1 MWSDMLIGRTNE
13 RKTLDDIFSSKKS
26 NLVIL
31 YGRAGIGKTALIAE
45 FLKEKNAYYY
55 LLRESSLREQLL
67 CMSEELQNAYPG
79 QNVKAE
85 ATDFSDILTVVS
97 GREGAKNGKRLIVLD
112 EFHLGMKEGG
122 LSDAIYHIL
131 ANGEHFGNV
140 MLLLCSSS
148 VNWVENEMVQ
158 ELGMTA
164 KFITNFM
171 KLKELSFME
180 IGSWFPRMSIEE
192 CIAVNAVI
200 GGVPKYLK
208 LWDERKTAAYNIRQL
223 FLSENAPL
231 YGEAET
237 ILKLELRELAA
248 YNAILAAMASG
259 KNKLNDIY
267 ERTGFSRAKISV
279 YLKNLIKLDV
289 VEKVFSADTDSNEN
303 VKKGLYCIRDNFLN
317 FWYRFVFP
325 NQSMIAIG
333 QGDWV
338 YEERIKNDF
347 FPYQRESFSQLC
359 LEYLR
364 LMGRHK
370 RLRNDYVN
378 WGSWHGKVGKLDV
391 IAADKERRILVAYC
405 DWNDKRI
412 TSAKMKD
419 INELCAKANVKPA
432 EIYLFSRLGISAE
445 SKHDYMK
452 QPLFR
457 VVELKDL

>member
-1 MWSDMLIGRTNE
+1 MFIGRNTE
-13 RKTLDDIFSSKKS
+13 RRTLEDIFATDRS

-31 YGRAGIGKTALIAE
+31 YGRAGMGKTALIAE

-55 LLRESSLREQLL
+55 LLRECSFREQML
-67 CMSEELQNAYPG
+67 CMSEELESAYPG
-79 QNVKAE
+79 QPLKTIDELDYAGVLQSVVRRNE
-85 ATDFSDILTVVS
+85 ARSD
-97 GREGAKNGKRLIVLD
+97 KQLIVLD
-112 EFHLGMKEGG
+112 EFHLGMKEGE
-122 LSDAIYHIL
+122 LAEAIYHIL
-131 ANGEHFGNV
+131 ANREHFGSV
-140 MLLLCSSS
+140 MFLLCSSS

-158 ELGMTA
+158 ELGITA

-180 IGSWFPRMSIEE
+180 IGNWFPRMSIED

-208 LWDERKTAAYNIRQL
+208 LWDERKSVAYNIKQL
-223 FLSENAPL
+223 FLVENAPL
-231 YGEAET
+231 YAEAEAV
-237 ILKLELRELAA
+237 LKLELRELAA

-267 ERTGFSRAKISV
+267 ERTAFSRAKISV
-279 YLKNLIKLDV
+279 YLKNLIKLDI

-303 VKKGLYCIRDNFLN
+303 VKKGLYRVRDNFLN

-333 QGDWV
+333 QGEWV

-347 FPYQRESFSQLC
+347 FGYQRESFSQLC
-359 LEYLR
+359 LEYLK
-364 LMGRHK
+364 LMARHK
-370 RLRNDYVN
+370 RLRNDYDT
-378 WGSWHGKVGKLDV
+378 WGSWHGKAGKLDV
-391 IAADKERRILVAYC
+391 IAADAENRILVAYC

-412 TSAKMKD
+412 TVREMEYINDLCVQAK
-419 INELCAKANVKPA
+419 VKPA
-432 EIYLFSRLGISAE
+432 EIYVFSKLGVSAE
-445 SKHDYMK
+445 SKHEYMK

>member
-1 MWSDMLIGRTNE
+1 MFIGRNTE
-13 RKTLDDIFSSKKS
+13 RKALEDIFATDRS

-31 YGRAGIGKTALIAE
+31 YGRAGMGKTALIAE

-55 LLRESSLREQLL
+55 LLRECSFREQMF
-67 CMSEELQNAYPG
+67 CMSEELESAYPG
-79 QNVKAE
+79 QPLKGIDELDYAE
-85 ATDFSDILTVVS
+85 VLNSVVRRS
-97 GREGAKNGKRLIVLD
+97 EGQDGKRLIVLD
-112 EFHLGMKEGG
+112 EFHLGMKEGE
-122 LSDAIYHIL
+122 LVEAIYHIL
-131 ANGEHFGNV
+131 ANREYFGNV
-140 MLLLCSSS
+140 MFLLCSSS

-180 IGSWFPRMSIEE
+180 IGNWFPRMSIED

-208 LWDERKTAAYNIRQL
+208 LWDDRKTVAYNIKQL
-223 FLSENAPL
+223 FLVENAPL
-231 YGEAET
+231 YAEAEA

-267 ERTGFSRAKISV
+267 ERTAFSRAKISV
-279 YLKNLIKLDV
+279 YLKNLIKLDI

-303 VKKGLYCIRDNFLN
+303 VKKGLYRVRDNFLN

-333 QGDWV
+333 QGEWV
-338 YEERIKNDF
+338 FDERIKEDF
-347 FPYQRESFSQLC
+347 FAYQRESFSQLC
-359 LEYLR
+359 LEYLK
-364 LMGRHK
+364 LMARHK
-370 RLRNDYVN
+370 RLRNDYDT
-378 WGSWHGKVGKLDV
+378 WGSWHGKAGKLDV
-391 IAADKERRILVAYC
+391 IAADAENRILVAYC

-412 TSAKMKD
+412 TVQEMD
-419 INELCAKANVKPA
+419 MINELCVQAKVKPA
-432 EIYLFSRLGISAE
+432 EIYVFSRLGVSAE
-445 SKHDYMK
+445 ARHDYMK

>member
-1 MWSDMLIGRTNE
+1 MFIGRNTE
-13 RKTLDDIFSSKKS
+13 RKALEDIFATERS

-31 YGRAGIGKTALIAE
+31 YGRAGMGKTALIAE

-55 LLRESSLREQLL
+55 LLRECSFREQML
-67 CMSEELQNAYPG
+67 CMSEELESAYPG
-79 QNVKAE
+79 QPLKGIDELDYAE
-85 ATDFSDILTVVS
+85 VLNSVVRRS
-97 GREGAKNGKRLIVLD
+97 EGQDGKRLIVLD
-112 EFHLGMKEGG
+112 EFHLGMKEGE
-122 LSDAIYHIL
+122 LAEAIYHIL
-131 ANGEHFGNV
+131 ANREYFGNV
-140 MLLLCSSS
+140 MFLLCSSS

-180 IGSWFPRMSIEE
+180 IGNWFPRMSIED

-208 LWDERKTAAYNIRQL
+208 LWDDRKTVAYNIKQL
-223 FLSENAPL
+223 FLVENAPL
-231 YGEAET
+231 YAEAEA

-267 ERTGFSRAKISV
+267 ERTAFSRAKISV
-279 YLKNLIKLDV
+279 YLKNLIKLDI

-303 VKKGLYCIRDNFLN
+303 VKKGLYRVRDNFLN

-333 QGDWV
+333 QGEWV
-338 YEERIKNDF
+338 FDERIKDDF
-347 FPYQRESFSQLC
+347 FSYQRESFSQLC
-359 LEYLR
+359 LEYLK
-364 LMGRHK
+364 LMARHK
-370 RLRNDYVN
+370 RLRNDYDT
-378 WGSWHGKVGKLDV
+378 WGSWHGKAGKLDV
-391 IAADKERRILVAYC
+391 IAADAENRILVAYC

-412 TSAKMKD
+412 TVQEMD
-419 INELCAKANVKPA
+419 MINELCLQAKVKPA
-432 EIYLFSRLGISAE
+432 EIYVFSRLGVSAE
-445 SKHDYMK
+445 ARHDYMK

>member
-1 MWSDMLIGRTNE
+1 MFIGRNTE
-13 RKTLDDIFSSKKS
+13 RKALEDIFATERS

-31 YGRAGIGKTALIAE
+31 YGRAGMGKTALIAE

-55 LLRESSLREQLL
+55 LLRECSFREQML
-67 CMSEELQNAYPG
+67 CMSEELESAYPG
-79 QNVKAE
+79 QPLKGIDELDYAE
-85 ATDFSDILTVVS
+85 VLNSVVRRS
-97 GREGAKNGKRLIVLD
+97 EGQDGKRLIVLD
-112 EFHLGMKEGG
+112 EFHLGMKEGE
-122 LSDAIYHIL
+122 LAEAIYHIL
-131 ANGEHFGNV
+131 ANREYFGNV
-140 MLLLCSSS
+140 MFLLCSSS

-180 IGSWFPRMSIEE
+180 IGNWFPRMSIED

-208 LWDERKTAAYNIRQL
+208 LWDDRKTVAYNIKQL
-223 FLSENAPL
+223 FLVENAPL
-231 YGEAET
+231 YAEAEA

-267 ERTGFSRAKISV
+267 ERTAFSRAKISV
-279 YLKNLIKLDV
+279 YLKNLIKLDI

-303 VKKGLYCIRDNFLN
+303 VKKGLYRVRDNFLN

-333 QGDWV
+333 QGEWV
-338 YEERIKNDF
+338 FDERIKDDF
-347 FPYQRESFSQLC
+347 FSYQRESFSQLC
-359 LEYLR
+359 LEYLK
-364 LMGRHK
+364 LMARHK
-370 RLRNDYVN
+370 RLRNDYDT
-378 WGSWHGKVGKLDV
+378 WGSWHGKAGKLDV
-391 IAADKERRILVAYC
+391 IAADAENRILVAYC

-412 TSAKMKD
+412 TVQEMDMINDLCLQAK
-419 INELCAKANVKPA
+419 VKPA
-432 EIYLFSRLGISAE
+432 EIYVFSRLGVSAE
-445 SKHDYMK
+445 ARHDYMK

>member
-1 MWSDMLIGRTNE
+1 MFIGRNTE
-13 RKTLDDIFSSKKS
+13 RKALEDIFSTDRS

-31 YGRAGIGKTALIAE
+31 YGRAGMGKTALIAE

-55 LLRESSLREQLL
+55 LLRECSLREQML
-67 CMSEELQNAYPG
+67 CMSEELENAYPG
-79 QNVKAE
+79 QPLRSIEELDYAEILGNVVRRNE
-85 ATDFSDILTVVS
+85 AS
-97 GREGAKNGKRLIVLD
+97 AGKQLIVLD
-112 EFHLGMKEGG
+112 EFHLGMKEGELAG
-122 LSDAIYHIL
+122 AIYHIL
-131 ANGEHFGNV
+131 ANREHFGNV
-140 MLLLCSSS
+140 MFLLCSSS

-180 IGSWFPRMSIEE
+180 IGNWFPRMSIED

-208 LWDERKTAAYNIRQL
+208 LWDERKTVAYNIKQL
-223 FLSENAPL
+223 FLVENAPL
-231 YGEAET
+231 YEEAEAV
-237 ILKLELRELAA
+237 LKLELRELAA

-267 ERTGFSRAKISV
+267 ERTAFSRAKISV
-279 YLKNLIKLDV
+279 YLKNLIKLDI

-303 VKKGLYCIRDNFLN
+303 VKKGLYRVRDNFLN

-347 FPYQRESFSQLC
+347 FHYQRESFSQLC
-359 LEYLR
+359 LEYLK
-364 LMGRHK
+364 LMARHK
-370 RLRNDYVN
+370 RLRNDYDS

-391 IAADKERRILVAYC
+391 IAADTENRILVAYC

-412 TSAKMKD
+412 TIREMD
-419 INELCAKANVKPA
+419 VINELCAQAKVKPA
-432 EIYLFSRLGISAE
+432 EIYVFSRLGISAE
-445 SKHDYMK
+445 SRLEYMK

>member
-1 MWSDMLIGRTNE
+1 MFIGRNTE
-13 RKTLDDIFSSKKS
+13 RKALEDIFATDRS

-31 YGRAGIGKTALIAE
+31 YGRAGMGKTALIAA

-55 LLRESSLREQLL
+55 LLRECSFREQMF
-67 CMSEELQNAYPG
+67 CMSEELESAYPG
-79 QNVKAE
+79 QPLKGIDELDYAE
-85 ATDFSDILTVVS
+85 VLNSVVRRS
-97 GREGAKNGKRLIVLD
+97 EGQDGKRLIVLD
-112 EFHLGMKEGG
+112 EFHLGMKEGE
-122 LSDAIYHIL
+122 LVEAIYHIL
-131 ANGEHFGNV
+131 ANREYFGNV
-140 MLLLCSSS
+140 MFLLCSSS

-180 IGSWFPRMSIEE
+180 IGNWFPRMSIED

-208 LWDERKTAAYNIRQL
+208 LWDDRKTVAYNIKQL
-223 FLSENAPL
+223 FLVENAPL
-231 YGEAET
+231 YAEAEA

-267 ERTGFSRAKISV
+267 ERTAFSRAKISV
-279 YLKNLIKLDV
+279 YLKNLIKLDI

-303 VKKGLYCIRDNFLN
+303 VKKGLYRVRDNFLN

-333 QGDWV
+333 QGEWV
-338 YEERIKNDF
+338 FDERIKEDF
-347 FPYQRESFSQLC
+347 FAYQRESFSQLC
-359 LEYLR
+359 LEYLK
-364 LMGRHK
+364 LMARHK
-370 RLRNDYVN
+370 RLRNDYDT
-378 WGSWHGKVGKLDV
+378 WGSWHGKAGKLDV
-391 IAADKERRILVAYC
+391 IAADAENRILVAYC

-412 TSAKMKD
+412 TVQEMD
-419 INELCAKANVKPA
+419 MINELCVQAKVKPA
-432 EIYLFSRLGISAE
+432 EIYVFSRLGVSAE
-445 SKHDYMK
+445 ARHDYMK

>member
-1 MWSDMLIGRTNE
+1 MFIGRNAE
-13 RKTLDDIFSSKKS
+13 RRTLEDIFATDRS

-31 YGRAGIGKTALIAE
+31 YGRAGMGKTALIAE

-55 LLRESSLREQLL
+55 LLRECSFREQML
-67 CMSEELQNAYPG
+67 CMSEELESAYPG
-79 QNVKAE
+79 QPLKSVDELDYAE
-85 ATDFSDILTVVS
+85 VLQNIVRRNEAQD
-97 GREGAKNGKRLIVLD
+97 GKQLIVLD
-112 EFHLGMKEGG
+112 EFHLGMKEGE
-122 LSDAIYHIL
+122 LAEAIYHIL
-131 ANGEHFGNV
+131 ANREHFGNV
-140 MLLLCSSS
+140 MFLLCSSS

-180 IGSWFPRMSIEE
+180 IGNWFPRMSIED

-208 LWDERKTAAYNIRQL
+208 LWDERKTIAYNIKQL
-223 FLSENAPL
+223 FLVENAPL
-231 YGEAET
+231 YAEAEAV
-237 ILKLELRELAA
+237 LKLELRELSA

-267 ERTGFSRAKISV
+267 ERTAFSRAKISV
-279 YLKNLIKLDV
+279 YLKNLIKLDI

-303 VKKGLYCIRDNFLN
+303 VKKGLYRVRDNFLN

-333 QGDWV
+333 QGEWV
-338 YEERIKNDF
+338 YEERIKSDF
-347 FPYQRESFSQLC
+347 FVYQRESFSQLC
-359 LEYLR
+359 LEYLK
-364 LMGRHK
+364 LMARHK
-370 RLRNDYVN
+370 RLRNDYDT
-378 WGSWHGKVGKLDV
+378 WGSWHGKAGKLDV
-391 IAADKERRILVAYC
+391 IAADTENRVLVAYC

-412 TSAKMKD
+412 TVHEMEYINDLCIQAK
-419 INELCAKANVKPA
+419 VKPA
-432 EIYLFSRLGISAE
+432 EIYVFSRLGVSAE
-445 SKHDYMK
+445 AKHEYMK

>member
-1 MWSDMLIGRTNE
+1 MFIGRNVE
-13 RKTLDDIFSSKKS
+13 RRTLEDIFATDRS

-31 YGRAGIGKTALIAE
+31 YGRTGMGKTALIAE

-55 LLRESSLREQLL
+55 LLRECSFREQMF
-67 CMSEELQNAYPG
+67 CMSEELESAYPG
-79 QNVKAE
+79 QPLKAVDELDYAEVLQNVVRRNE
-85 ATDFSDILTVVS
+85 AQD
-97 GREGAKNGKRLIVLD
+97 GKQLIVLD
-112 EFHLGMKEGG
+112 EFHLGMKEGE
-122 LSDAIYHIL
+122 LAEAIYHIL
-131 ANGEHFGNV
+131 ANREHFGNV
-140 MLLLCSSS
+140 MFLLCSSS

-180 IGSWFPRMSIEE
+180 IGNWFPRMSIED

-208 LWDERKTAAYNIRQL
+208 LWDERKTVAYNIKQL
-223 FLSENAPL
+223 FLVENAPL
-231 YGEAET
+231 YAEAEAV
-237 ILKLELRELAA
+237 LKLELRELSA

-267 ERTGFSRAKISV
+267 ERTAFSRAKISV
-279 YLKNLIKLDV
+279 YLKNLIKLDI

-303 VKKGLYCIRDNFLN
+303 VKKGLYRVRDNFLN

-333 QGDWV
+333 QGEWV
-338 YEERIKNDF
+338 YEERIKSDF
-347 FPYQRESFSQLC
+347 IVYQRESFSQLC
-359 LEYLR
+359 LEYLK
-364 LMGRHK
+364 LMARHK
-370 RLRNDYVN
+370 RLRNDYDT
-378 WGSWHGKVGKLDV
+378 WGSWHGKAGKLDV
-391 IAADKERRILVAYC
+391 IAADTENRILVAYC

-412 TSAKMKD
+412 TVREMEYINDLCVQAK
-419 INELCAKANVKPA
+419 VKPA
-432 EIYLFSRLGISAE
+432 EIYVFSRLGVSAE
-445 SKHDYMK
+445 AKHEYMK

>member
-1 MWSDMLIGRTNE
+1 MFIGRNTE
-13 RKTLDDIFSSKKS
+13 RKALEDIFATERS

-31 YGRAGIGKTALIAE
+31 YGRAGMGKTALIAE

-55 LLRESSLREQLL
+55 LLRECSFREQML
-67 CMSEELQNAYPG
+67 CMSEELESAYPG
-79 QNVKAE
+79 QPLKGIDELDYAE
-85 ATDFSDILTVVS
+85 VLNSVVRRS
-97 GREGAKNGKRLIVLD
+97 EGQDGKRLIVLD
-112 EFHLGMKEGG
+112 EFHLGMKEGE
-122 LSDAIYHIL
+122 LADAIYHIL
-131 ANGEHFGNV
+131 ANREYFGNV
-140 MLLLCSSS
+140 MFLLCSSS

-180 IGSWFPRMSIEE
+180 IGNWFPRMSIED

-208 LWDERKTAAYNIRQL
+208 LWDDRKTVAYNIKQL
-223 FLSENAPL
+223 FLVENAPL
-231 YGEAET
+231 YAEAEA

-267 ERTGFSRAKISV
+267 ERTAFSRAKISV
-279 YLKNLIKLDV
+279 YLKNLIKLDI

-303 VKKGLYCIRDNFLN
+303 VKKGLYRVRDNFLN

-333 QGDWV
+333 QGEWV
-338 YEERIKNDF
+338 FDERIKDGF
-347 FPYQRESFSQLC
+347 FSYQRESFSQLC
-359 LEYLR
+359 LEYLK
-364 LMGRHK
+364 LMARHK
-370 RLRNDYVN
+370 RLRNDYDT
-378 WGSWHGKVGKLDV
+378 WGSWHGKAGKLDV
-391 IAADKERRILVAYC
+391 IAADSENRILVAYC

-412 TSAKMKD
+412 TVREMEYINDLCMQAK
-419 INELCAKANVKPA
+419 VKPA
-432 EIYLFSRLGISAE
+432 EIYVFSRLGVSAE
-445 SKHDYMK
+445 SRHEYTK

>member
-1 MWSDMLIGRTNE
+1 MFIGRTTE
-13 RKTLDDIFSSKKS
+13 RRTLEDIFATDRS

-31 YGRAGIGKTALIAE
+31 YGRAGMGKTALIAE

-55 LLRESSLREQLL
+55 LLRECSFREQML
-67 CMSEELQNAYPG
+67 CMSEELESAYPG
-79 QNVKAE
+79 QPLKSVDELDYAE
-85 ATDFSDILTVVS
+85 VLQNIVRRNEAQD
-97 GREGAKNGKRLIVLD
+97 GKQLIVLD
-112 EFHLGMKEGG
+112 EFHLGMKEGE
-122 LSDAIYHIL
+122 LAEAIYHIL
-131 ANGEHFGNV
+131 ANREHFGNV
-140 MLLLCSSS
+140 MFLLCSSS

-180 IGSWFPRMSIEE
+180 IGNWFPRMSIED

-208 LWDERKTAAYNIRQL
+208 LWDERKTIAYNIKQL
-223 FLSENAPL
+223 FLVENAPL
-231 YGEAET
+231 YAEAEAV
-237 ILKLELRELAA
+237 LKLELRELSA

-267 ERTGFSRAKISV
+267 ERTAFSRAKISV
-279 YLKNLIKLDV
+279 YLKNLIKLDI

-303 VKKGLYCIRDNFLN
+303 VKKGLYRVRDNFLN

-333 QGDWV
+333 QGEWV
-338 YEERIKNDF
+338 YEERIKSDF
-347 FPYQRESFSQLC
+347 FVYQRESVSQLC
-359 LEYLR
+359 LEYLK
-364 LMGRHK
+364 LMARHK
-370 RLRNDYVN
+370 RLRNDYDT
-378 WGSWHGKVGKLDV
+378 WGSWHGKAGKLDV
-391 IAADKERRILVAYC
+391 IAADTENRVLVAYC

-412 TSAKMKD
+412 TVHEMEYINDLCIQAK
-419 INELCAKANVKPA
+419 VKPA
-432 EIYLFSRLGISAE
+432 EIYVFSRLGVSAE
-445 SKHDYMK
+445 AKHEYMK

>member
-1 MWSDMLIGRTNE
+1 MFIGRNVE
-13 RKTLDDIFSSKKS
+13 RRTLEDIFATDRS

-31 YGRAGIGKTALIAE
+31 YGRTGMGKTALIAE

-55 LLRESSLREQLL
+55 LLRECSFREQMF
-67 CMSEELQNAYPG
+67 CMSEELESAYPG
-79 QNVKAE
+79 QPLKTVDELDYAE
-85 ATDFSDILTVVS
+85 VLQNIVRRNETQD
-97 GREGAKNGKRLIVLD
+97 GKQLIVLD
-112 EFHLGMKEGG
+112 EFHLGMKEGE
-122 LSDAIYHIL
+122 LAEAIYHIL
-131 ANGEHFGNV
+131 ANREHFGNV
-140 MLLLCSSS
+140 MFLLCSSS

-180 IGSWFPRMSIEE
+180 IGNWFPRMSIED

-208 LWDERKTAAYNIRQL
+208 LWDERKTVAYNIKQL
-223 FLSENAPL
+223 FLVENAPL
-231 YGEAET
+231 YAEAEAV
-237 ILKLELRELAA
+237 LKMELRELSA

-267 ERTGFSRAKISV
+267 ERTAFSRAKISV
-279 YLKNLIKLDV
+279 YLKNLIKLDI

-303 VKKGLYCIRDNFLN
+303 VKKGLYRVRDNFLN

-325 NQSMIAIG
+325 NHSMIAIG
-333 QGDWV
+333 QGEWV
-338 YEERIKNDF
+338 YEERIKNEF
-347 FPYQRESFSQLC
+347 FVYQRESFSQLC
-359 LEYLR
+359 LEYLK
-364 LMGRHK
+364 LMARHK
-370 RLRNDYVN
+370 RLRNDYDT
-378 WGSWHGKVGKLDV
+378 WGSWHGKTGKLDV
-391 IAADKERRILVAYC
+391 IAADDENRILVAYC

-412 TSAKMKD
+412 TVREMEY
-419 INELCAKANVKPA
+419 INELCVQAKVKPA
-432 EIYLFSRLGISAE
+432 EIYVFSRLGVSAE
-445 SKHDYMK
+445 AKHEYMK

>member
-1 MWSDMLIGRTNE
+1 MFIGRNTE
-13 RKTLDDIFSSKKS
+13 RKALEDIFATERS

-31 YGRAGIGKTALIAE
+31 YGRAGMGKTALIAE

-55 LLRESSLREQLL
+55 LLRECSFREQML
-67 CMSEELQNAYPG
+67 CMSEELESAYPG
-79 QNVKAE
+79 QPLKGIDELDYAE
-85 ATDFSDILTVVS
+85 VLNSVVRRS
-97 GREGAKNGKRLIVLD
+97 EGQDGKRLIVLD
-112 EFHLGMKEGG
+112 EFHLGMKEGE
-122 LSDAIYHIL
+122 LAEAIYHIL
-131 ANGEHFGNV
+131 ANREYFGNV
-140 MLLLCSSS
+140 MFLLCSSS

-180 IGSWFPRMSIEE
+180 IGNWFPRMSIED

-208 LWDERKTAAYNIRQL
+208 LWDDRKTVAYNIKQL
-223 FLSENAPL
+223 FLVENAPL
-231 YGEAET
+231 YAEAEA

-267 ERTGFSRAKISV
+267 ERTAFSRAKISV
-279 YLKNLIKLDV
+279 YLKNLIKLDI

-303 VKKGLYCIRDNFLN
+303 VKKGLYRVRDNFLN

-333 QGDWV
+333 QGEWV
-338 YEERIKNDF
+338 FDERIKDGF
-347 FPYQRESFSQLC
+347 FSYQRESFSQLC
-359 LEYLR
+359 LEYLK
-364 LMGRHK
+364 LMARHK
-370 RLRNDYVN
+370 RLRNDYDT
-378 WGSWHGKVGKLDV
+378 WGSWHGKAGKLDV
-391 IAADKERRILVAYC
+391 IAADAENRILVAYC

-412 TSAKMKD
+412 TVQEMD
-419 INELCAKANVKPA
+419 MINELCLQAKVKPA
-432 EIYLFSRLGISAE
+432 EIYVFSRLGVSAE
-445 SKHDYMK
+445 ARHDYMK

>member
-1 MWSDMLIGRTNE
+1 MFIGRNTE
-13 RKTLDDIFSSKKS
+13 RKALEDIFATERS

-31 YGRAGIGKTALIAE
+31 YGRAGMGKTALIAE

-55 LLRESSLREQLL
+55 LLRECSFREQML
-67 CMSEELQNAYPG
+67 CMSEELESAYPG
-79 QNVKAE
+79 QPLKGIDELDYAE
-85 ATDFSDILTVVS
+85 VLDSVVRRS
-97 GREGAKNGKRLIVLD
+97 EGQDGKRLIVLD
-112 EFHLGMKEGG
+112 EFHLGMKEGE
-122 LSDAIYHIL
+122 LAEAIYHIL
-131 ANGEHFGNV
+131 ANREYFGNV
-140 MLLLCSSS
+140 MFLLCSSS

-180 IGSWFPRMSIEE
+180 IGNWFPRMSIED

-208 LWDERKTAAYNIRQL
+208 LWDDRKTVAYNIKQL
-223 FLSENAPL
+223 FLVENAPL
-231 YGEAET
+231 YAEAEA

-267 ERTGFSRAKISV
+267 ERTAFSRAKISV
-279 YLKNLIKLDV
+279 YLKNLIKLDI

-303 VKKGLYCIRDNFLN
+303 VKKGLYRVRDNFLN

-333 QGDWV
+333 QGEWV
-338 YEERIKNDF
+338 FDERIKDDF
-347 FPYQRESFSQLC
+347 FSYQRESFSQLC
-359 LEYLR
+359 LEYLK
-364 LMGRHK
+364 LMARHK
-370 RLRNDYVN
+370 RLRNDYDT
-378 WGSWHGKVGKLDV
+378 WGSWHGKAGKLDV
-391 IAADKERRILVAYC
+391 IAADAENRILVAYC

-412 TSAKMKD
+412 TVQEMD
-419 INELCAKANVKPA
+419 MINELCLQAKVKPA
-432 EIYLFSRLGISAE
+432 EIYVFSRLGVSAE
-445 SKHDYMK
+445 ARHDYMK

>member
-1 MWSDMLIGRTNE
+1 MFIGRNTE
-13 RKTLDDIFSSKKS
+13 RRTLEDIFATDRS

-31 YGRAGIGKTALIAE
+31 YGRAGMGKTALIAE

-55 LLRESSLREQLL
+55 LLRECSFREQML
-67 CMSEELQNAYPG
+67 CMSEELESAYPG
-79 QNVKAE
+79 QPLKSVDELDYAE
-85 ATDFSDILTVVS
+85 VLQNIVRRNEAQD
-97 GREGAKNGKRLIVLD
+97 GKQLIVLD
-112 EFHLGMKEGG
+112 EFHLGMKEGE
-122 LSDAIYHIL
+122 LAEAIYHIL
-131 ANGEHFGNV
+131 ANREHFGNV
-140 MLLLCSSS
+140 MFLLCSSS

-180 IGSWFPRMSIEE
+180 IGNWFPRMSIED

-208 LWDERKTAAYNIRQL
+208 LWDERKTIAYNIKQL
-223 FLSENAPL
+223 FLVENAPL
-231 YGEAET
+231 YAEAEAV
-237 ILKLELRELAA
+237 LKLELRELSA

-267 ERTGFSRAKISV
+267 ERTAFSRAKISV
-279 YLKNLIKLDV
+279 YLKNLIKLDI

-303 VKKGLYCIRDNFLN
+303 VKKGLYRVRDNFLN

-333 QGDWV
+333 QGEWV
-338 YEERIKNDF
+338 YEERIKSDF
-347 FPYQRESFSQLC
+347 FVYQRESFSQLC
-359 LEYLR
+359 LEYLK
-364 LMGRHK
+364 LMARHK
-370 RLRNDYVN
+370 RLRNDYDT
-378 WGSWHGKVGKLDV
+378 WGSWHGKAGKLDV
-391 IAADKERRILVAYC
+391 IAADTENRVLVAYC

-412 TSAKMKD
+412 TVREMEYINDLCIQAK
-419 INELCAKANVKPA
+419 VKPA
-432 EIYLFSRLGISAE
+432 EIYVFSRLGVSAE
-445 SKHDYMK
+445 AKHEYMK

>member
-1 MWSDMLIGRTNE
+1 MFIGRNTE
-13 RKTLDDIFSSKKS
+13 RKALEDIFATDRS

-31 YGRAGIGKTALIAE
+31 YGRAGMGKTALIAE

-55 LLRESSLREQLL
+55 LLRECSFREQMF
-67 CMSEELQNAYPG
+67 CMSEELESAYPG
-79 QNVKAE
+79 QPLKGIDELDYAE
-85 ATDFSDILTVVS
+85 VLNSVVRRS
-97 GREGAKNGKRLIVLD
+97 EGQDGKRLIVLD
-112 EFHLGMKEGG
+112 EFHLGMKEGE
-122 LSDAIYHIL
+122 LVEAIYHIL
-131 ANGEHFGNV
+131 ANREYFGNV
-140 MLLLCSSS
+140 MFLLCSSS

-180 IGSWFPRMSIEE
+180 IGNWFPRMSIED

-208 LWDERKTAAYNIRQL
+208 LWDDRKTVAYNIKQL
-223 FLSENAPL
+223 FLVENAPL
-231 YGEAET
+231 YAEAEA

-259 KNKLNDIY
+259 KNKLNDVY
-267 ERTGFSRAKISV
+267 ERTAFSRAKISV
-279 YLKNLIKLDV
+279 YLKNLIKLDI

-303 VKKGLYCIRDNFLN
+303 VKKGLYRVRDNFLN

-333 QGDWV
+333 QGEWV
-338 YEERIKNDF
+338 FDERIKEDF
-347 FPYQRESFSQLC
+347 FAYQRESFSQLC
-359 LEYLR
+359 LEYLK
-364 LMGRHK
+364 LMARHK
-370 RLRNDYVN
+370 RLRNDYDT
-378 WGSWHGKVGKLDV
+378 WGSWHGKAGKLDV
-391 IAADKERRILVAYC
+391 IAADAENRILVAYC

-412 TSAKMKD
+412 TVQEMD
-419 INELCAKANVKPA
+419 MINELCVQAKVKPA
-432 EIYLFSRLGISAE
+432 EIYVFSRLGVSAE
-445 SKHDYMK
+445 ARHDYMK

>member
-1 MWSDMLIGRTNE
+1 MFIGRTTE
-13 RKTLDDIFSSKKS
+13 RRTLEDIFATDRS

-55 LLRESSLREQLL
+55 LLRECSFREQML
-67 CMSEELQNAYPG
+67 CMSEELESAYPG
-79 QNVKAE
+79 QPLKSAE
-85 ATDFSDILTVVS
+85 ELDYAEVLQSVV
-97 GREGAKNGKRLIVLD
+97 RRNEAQNGKQLIVLD
-112 EFHLGMKEGG
+112 EFHLGMKEGA
-122 LSDAIYHIL
+122 LAEAIYHIL
-131 ANGEHFGNV
+131 ANREHFGNV
-140 MLLLCSSS
+140 MFLLCSSS

-158 ELGMTA
+158 ELGITA
-164 KFITNFM
+164 RFITNFM

-180 IGSWFPRMSIEE
+180 ICSWFNHMSIED

-208 LWDERKTAAYNIRQL
+208 LWDERKSVAYNIKQL
-223 FLSENAPL
+223 FLVENAPL
-231 YGEAET
+231 YAEAEAV
-237 ILKLELRELAA
+237 LKLELRELAA

-267 ERTGFSRAKISV
+267 ERTAFSRAKISV
-279 YLKNLIKLDV
+279 YLKNLIKLDI

-303 VKKGLYCIRDNFLN
+303 VKKGLYRVRDNFLN

-333 QGDWV
+333 QGEWV

-347 FPYQRESFSQLC
+347 FHYQRESFSQLC
-359 LEYLR
+359 LEYLK
-364 LMGRHK
+364 LMAKHK
-370 RLRNDYVN
+370 RLRNDYDT
-378 WGSWHGKVGKLDV
+378 WGSWHGKAGKLDV
-391 IAADKERRILVAYC
+391 IAADSENRVLVAYC

-412 TSAKMKD
+412 TVKEMEY
-419 INELCAKANVKPA
+419 ITELCTQAKVKPA
-432 EIYLFSRLGISAE
+432 EIYVFSRLGVSAE
-445 SKHDYMK
+445 SRHDYMK

>member
-1 MWSDMLIGRTNE
+1 MFIGRNTE
-13 RKTLDDIFSSKKS
+13 RKALEDIFATDRS

-31 YGRAGIGKTALIAE
+31 YGRAGMGKTALIAE

-55 LLRESSLREQLL
+55 LLRECSFREQMF
-67 CMSEELQNAYPG
+67 CMSEELESAYPG
-79 QNVKAE
+79 QPLKGIDELDYAE
-85 ATDFSDILTVVS
+85 VLNSVVRRS
-97 GREGAKNGKRLIVLD
+97 EGQDGKRLIVLD
-112 EFHLGMKEGG
+112 EFHLGMKEGE
-122 LSDAIYHIL
+122 LAEAIYHIL
-131 ANGEHFGNV
+131 ANREYFGNV
-140 MLLLCSSS
+140 MFLLCSSS

-180 IGSWFPRMSIEE
+180 IGNWFPRMSIED

-208 LWDERKTAAYNIRQL
+208 LWDDRKTVAYNIKQL
-223 FLSENAPL
+223 FLVENAPL
-231 YGEAET
+231 YAEAEA

-267 ERTGFSRAKISV
+267 ERTAFSRAKISV
-279 YLKNLIKLDV
+279 YLKNLIKLDI

-303 VKKGLYCIRDNFLN
+303 VKKGLYRVRDNFLN

-333 QGDWV
+333 QGEWV
-338 YEERIKNDF
+338 FDERIKEDF
-347 FPYQRESFSQLC
+347 FAYQRESFSQLC
-359 LEYLR
+359 LEYLK
-364 LMGRHK
+364 LMARHK
-370 RLRNDYVN
+370 RLRNDYDT
-378 WGSWHGKVGKLDV
+378 WGSWHGKAGKLDV
-391 IAADKERRILVAYC
+391 IAADAENRILVAYC

-412 TSAKMKD
+412 TVQEMD
-419 INELCAKANVKPA
+419 MINELCVQAKVKPA
-432 EIYLFSRLGISAE
+432 EIYVFSRLGVSAE
-445 SKHDYMK
+445 ARHDYMK

>member
-1 MWSDMLIGRTNE
+1 MFIGRTTE
-13 RKTLDDIFSSKKS
+13 RRTLEDIFATDRS

-55 LLRESSLREQLL
+55 LLRECSFREQML
-67 CMSEELQNAYPG
+67 CMSEELESAYPG
-79 QNVKAE
+79 QPLKSAE
-85 ATDFSDILTVVS
+85 ELDYAEVLQSVV
-97 GREGAKNGKRLIVLD
+97 RRNEAQNGKQLIVLD
-112 EFHLGMKEGG
+112 EFHLGMKEGA
-122 LSDAIYHIL
+122 LAEAIYHIL
-131 ANGEHFGNV
+131 ANREHFGNV
-140 MLLLCSSS
+140 MFLLCSSS

-158 ELGMTA
+158 ELGITA
-164 KFITNFM
+164 RFITNFM

-180 IGSWFPRMSIEE
+180 IGSWFNHMSIED

-208 LWDERKTAAYNIRQL
+208 LWDERKSVAYNIKQL
-223 FLSENAPL
+223 FLVENAPL
-231 YGEAET
+231 YAEAEAV
-237 ILKLELRELAA
+237 LKLELRELAA

-267 ERTGFSRAKISV
+267 ERTAFSRAKISV
-279 YLKNLIKLDV
+279 YLKNLIKLDI

-303 VKKGLYCIRDNFLN
+303 VKKGLYRVRDNFLN

-333 QGDWV
+333 QGEWV

-347 FPYQRESFSQLC
+347 FHYQRESFSQLC
-359 LEYLR
+359 LEYLK
-364 LMGRHK
+364 LMAKHK
-370 RLRNDYVN
+370 RLRNDYDT
-378 WGSWHGKVGKLDV
+378 WGSWHGKAGKLDV
-391 IAADKERRILVAYC
+391 IAADSENRILVAYC

-412 TSAKMKD
+412 TVKEMEY
-419 INELCAKANVKPA
+419 ITELCTQAKVKPA
-432 EIYLFSRLGISAE
+432 EIYVFSRLGVSAE
-445 SKHDYMK
+445 SRHDYMK

>member
-1 MWSDMLIGRTNE
+1 MFIGRNAE
-13 RKTLDDIFSSKKS
+13 RRTLEDIFATDRS

-31 YGRAGIGKTALIAE
+31 YGRAGMGKTALIAE

-55 LLRESSLREQLL
+55 LLRECSFREQML
-67 CMSEELQNAYPG
+67 CMSEELESAYPG
-79 QNVKAE
+79 QPLKSVDELDYAE
-85 ATDFSDILTVVS
+85 VLQNIVRRNEAQD
-97 GREGAKNGKRLIVLD
+97 GKQLIVLD
-112 EFHLGMKEGG
+112 EFHLGMKEGE
-122 LSDAIYHIL
+122 LAEAIYHIL
-131 ANGEHFGNV
+131 ANQEHFGNV
-140 MLLLCSSS
+140 MFLLCSSS

-180 IGSWFPRMSIEE
+180 IGNWFPRMSIED

-208 LWDERKTAAYNIRQL
+208 LWDERKTIAYNIKQL
-223 FLSENAPL
+223 FLVENAPL
-231 YGEAET
+231 YAEAEAV
-237 ILKLELRELAA
+237 LKLELRELSA

-267 ERTGFSRAKISV
+267 ERTAFSRAKISV
-279 YLKNLIKLDV
+279 YLKNLIKLDI

-303 VKKGLYCIRDNFLN
+303 VKKGLYRVRDNFLN

-333 QGDWV
+333 QGEWV
-338 YEERIKNDF
+338 YEERIKSDF
-347 FPYQRESFSQLC
+347 FVYQRESFSQLC
-359 LEYLR
+359 LEYLK
-364 LMGRHK
+364 LMARHK
-370 RLRNDYVN
+370 RLRNDYDT
-378 WGSWHGKVGKLDV
+378 WGSWHGKAGKLDV
-391 IAADKERRILVAYC
+391 IAADTENRVLVAYC

-412 TSAKMKD
+412 TVREMEYINDLCIQAK
-419 INELCAKANVKPA
+419 VKPA
-432 EIYLFSRLGISAE
+432 EIYVFSRLGVSAE
-445 SKHDYMK
+445 AKHEYMK

>member
-1 MWSDMLIGRTNE
+1 MFIGRNTE
-13 RKTLDDIFSSKKS
+13 RKALEDIFATDRS

-31 YGRAGIGKTALIAE
+31 YGRAGMGKTALIAE

-55 LLRESSLREQLL
+55 LLRECSFREQMF
-67 CMSEELQNAYPG
+67 CMSEELESAYPG
-79 QNVKAE
+79 QPLKGIDELDYAE
-85 ATDFSDILTVVS
+85 VLNSVVRRS
-97 GREGAKNGKRLIVLD
+97 EGQDGKRLIVLD
-112 EFHLGMKEGG
+112 EFHLGMKEGE
-122 LSDAIYHIL
+122 LVEAIYHIL
-131 ANGEHFGNV
+131 ANREYFGNV
-140 MLLLCSSS
+140 MFLLCSSS

-180 IGSWFPRMSIEE
+180 IGNWFPRMSIED

-208 LWDERKTAAYNIRQL
+208 LWDDRKTVAYNIKQL
-223 FLSENAPL
+223 FLVENAPL
-231 YGEAET
+231 YAEAEA

-267 ERTGFSRAKISV
+267 ERTAFSRAKISV
-279 YLKNLIKLDV
+279 YLKNLIKLDI

-303 VKKGLYCIRDNFLN
+303 VKKGLYRVRDNFLN

-333 QGDWV
+333 QGEWV
-338 YEERIKNDF
+338 FDGRIKEDF
-347 FPYQRESFSQLC
+347 FAYQRESFSQLC
-359 LEYLR
+359 LEYLK
-364 LMGRHK
+364 LMARHK
-370 RLRNDYVN
+370 RLRNDYDT
-378 WGSWHGKVGKLDV
+378 WGSWHGKAGKLDV
-391 IAADKERRILVAYC
+391 IAADAENRILVAYC

-412 TSAKMKD
+412 TVQEMD
-419 INELCAKANVKPA
+419 MINELCVQAKVKPA
-432 EIYLFSRLGISAE
+432 EIYVFSRLGVSAE
-445 SKHDYMK
+445 ARHDYMK

>member
-1 MWSDMLIGRTNE
+1 MFIGRTTE
-13 RKTLDDIFSSKKS
+13 RKMLEDIFATDRS

-31 YGRAGIGKTALIAE
+31 YGRVGIGKTALIAE

-55 LLRESSLREQLL
+55 LLRECSFREQML
-67 CMSEELQNAYPG
+67 CMSDEMESAYSGQPLKAVEKLDYAEILQSVVRRNEEESTKQ
-79 QNVKAE
+79 
-85 ATDFSDILTVVS
+85 
-97 GREGAKNGKRLIVLD
+97 LIVLD
-112 EFHLGMKEGG
+112 EFHLGMKEGE
-122 LSDAIYHIL
+122 LAEAIYHIL
-131 ANGEHFGNV
+131 ANREHFGNV
-140 MLLLCSSS
+140 MFLLCSSS

-158 ELGMTA
+158 ELGVTA

-180 IGSWFPRMSIEE
+180 IGNWFPRMSIED

-208 LWDERKTAAYNIRQL
+208 LWDERKTVAYNIKQL
-223 FLSENAPL
+223 FLVENAPL
-231 YGEAET
+231 YTEAEAV
-237 ILKLELRELAA
+237 LKLELRELAA

-267 ERTGFSRAKISV
+267 ERTAFSRAKISV
-279 YLKNLIKLDV
+279 YLKNLIKLDI

-303 VKKGLYCIRDNFLN
+303 VKKGLYRVRDNFLN

-333 QGDWV
+333 QGEWV
-338 YEERIKNDF
+338 FEERIKADF
-347 FPYQRESFSQLC
+347 FHYQRESFSQLC
-359 LEYLR
+359 LEYLK
-364 LMGRHK
+364 LMAKHK
-370 RLRNDYVN
+370 RLRNDYDT
-378 WGSWHGKVGKLDV
+378 WGSWHGKAGKLDV
-391 IAADKERRILVAYC
+391 IAADSENRILVAYC

-412 TSAKMKD
+412 TVNEMEYINDLCVQAK
-419 INELCAKANVKPA
+419 VKPV
-432 EIYLFSRLGISAE
+432 EIYVFSKLGVSAE
-445 SKHDYMK
+445 SKHSYMK

>member
-1 MWSDMLIGRTNE
+1 MFIGRNVE
-13 RKTLDDIFSSKKS
+13 RRTLEDIFATDRS

-31 YGRAGIGKTALIAE
+31 YGRTGMGKTALIAE

-55 LLRESSLREQLL
+55 LLRECSFREQMF
-67 CMSEELQNAYPG
+67 CMSEELESAYPG
-79 QNVKAE
+79 QPLKAVDELGYAEVLQNVVRRNE
-85 ATDFSDILTVVS
+85 AQD
-97 GREGAKNGKRLIVLD
+97 GKQLIVLD
-112 EFHLGMKEGG
+112 AFHLGMKEGE
-122 LSDAIYHIL
+122 LAEAIYHIL
-131 ANGEHFGNV
+131 ANREHFGNV
-140 MLLLCSSS
+140 MFLLCSSS

-180 IGSWFPRMSIEE
+180 IGNWFPRMSIED

-208 LWDERKTAAYNIRQL
+208 LWDERKTVAYNIKQL
-223 FLSENAPL
+223 FLVENAPL
-231 YGEAET
+231 YAEAEAV
-237 ILKLELRELAA
+237 LKLELRELSA

-267 ERTGFSRAKISV
+267 ERTAFSRAKISV
-279 YLKNLIKLDV
+279 YLKNLIKLDI

-303 VKKGLYCIRDNFLN
+303 VKKGLYRVRDNFLN

-333 QGDWV
+333 QGEWV
-338 YEERIKNDF
+338 YEERIKSDF
-347 FPYQRESFSQLC
+347 FVYQRESFSQLC
-359 LEYLR
+359 LEYLK
-364 LMGRHK
+364 LMARHK
-370 RLRNDYVN
+370 RLRNDYDT
-378 WGSWHGKVGKLDV
+378 WGSWHGKAGKLDV
-391 IAADKERRILVAYC
+391 IAADTENRILVAYC

-412 TSAKMKD
+412 TVREMEYINDLCVQAK
-419 INELCAKANVKPA
+419 VKPA
-432 EIYLFSRLGISAE
+432 EIYVFSRLGVSAE
-445 SKHDYMK
+445 AKHEYMK